1 MRDLHKQI
9 ERKDQ
14 ENKEELSFNI
24 DNNALIFE
32 SVINNILSLVTSM
45 RNDRSNSNY
54 LLVCLEVF

>member
-54 LLVCLEVF
+54 LLVCLGVF

>member
-14 ENKEELSFNI
+14 KNKEELSFNI

-54 LLVCLEVF
+54 LLVCLGVF

>member
-45 RNDRSNSNY
+45 RIDRSNSNY
-54 LLVCLEVF
+54 LLVCLGVF